1 MQNATKRRSALVS
14 GRDAISI
21 SYTPANSLFLF
32 GIVLVVSAAAG
43 GLAWA
48 ACYPFDA
55 VKSVQQGVPLNGNE
69 AKRTIRGAAA
79 ELWRRGGVRSFYG
92 GLGASLARACM
103 VTSSRLLAYE
113 KVKAWCLAV

>member
-1 MQNATKRRSALVS
+1 MCERPNVTPRYFLYTRGLLVFI
-14 GRDAISI
+14 RD
-21 SYTPANSLFLF
+21 
-32 GIVLVVSAAAG
+32 VLVVSAATG

-48 ACYPFDA
+48 ACYPFDG

-79 ELWRRGGVRSFYG
+79 ELWRRGGVRGFYG

-113 KVKAWCLAV
+113 EVKAWCLAV